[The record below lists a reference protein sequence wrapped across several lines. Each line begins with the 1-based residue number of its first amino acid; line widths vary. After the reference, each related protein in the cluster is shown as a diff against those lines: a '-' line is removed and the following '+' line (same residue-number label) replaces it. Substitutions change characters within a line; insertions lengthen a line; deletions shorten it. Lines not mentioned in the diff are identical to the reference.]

1 MSEGYSWPMTLVF
14 IFSFYAF
21 SLIVSLIY
29 LCRRLDRKKTSCI
42 IFILSIIYV
51 SLFIYLNI
59 VAIFDL
65 FFNNNTN
72 LVKFFKFIRKFYLGF
87 TIVDKALGFVLFSI
101 LIYYLESG
109 YYSKR
114 KKLSD
119 GIIRTFYAFK
129 KLTKCQI
136 IIILSIAVP
145 LVSVLL
151 ALLIIYRDHYD
162 LGKNPIDYIGIL
174 LDCYAVFEI
183 YSGVGFF
190 LVQLIKDCKRPRS
203 EQLIKRYYRYS
214 ITKIINKTEKYI
226 NNINN
231 TYQVLNKNAP
241 IFENNNSY
249 PFHAYLQEQF
259 KKVSETI
266 NSLGGISV
274 YINNNNNNNNNY
286 SETNII
292 KNTFDEIN
300 LMKQNNNNNL
310 EVKKKEQMQT
320 AENNNKGKV
329 IEEDYSTCTSIR
341 KYKKAVRRIDKLKQL
356 YRDIEQISNIPANK
370 KCSCQLVLLF
380 IAFSISIVTDFV
392 LPLAF
397 DFESDYY
404 GKDDIIDGD
413 EGKTLLGVAPAILAI
428 ILSSTICCSYTIITL
443 FSTTRRRYITGDF
456 LYNKQIND
464 DLSLMKTVQ
473 VVCGYSFTIVYC
485 NLYFWKA
492 ADKKGALGRPV
503 FYEEIIIPDYVL
515 IQGVS
520 VYMIIKIIIIIAS
533 IIASYNLKFSEVFV
547 FKNDL
552 AEYNSSKD
560 GCQYDNYNTFNIFL
574 QEKQKI
580 NNILKS

>member
-1 MSEGYSWPMTLVF
+1 
-14 IFSFYAF
+14 
-21 SLIVSLIY
+21 
-29 LCRRLDRKKTSCI
+29 
-42 IFILSIIYV
+42 
-51 SLFIYLNI
+51 
-59 VAIFDL
+59 
-65 FFNNNTN
+65 
-72 LVKFFKFIRKFYLGF
+72 
-87 TIVDKALGFVLFSI
+87 
-101 LIYYLESG
+101 
-109 YYSKR
+109 
-114 KKLSD
+114 
-119 GIIRTFYAFK
+119 
-129 KLTKCQI
+129 
-136 IIILSIAVP
+136 
-145 LVSVLL
+145 
-151 ALLIIYRDHYD
+151 
-162 LGKNPIDYIGIL
+162 
-174 LDCYAVFEI
+174 
-183 YSGVGFF
+183 
-190 LVQLIKDCKRPRS
+190 
-203 EQLIKRYYRYS
+203 
-214 ITKIINKTEKYI
+214 
-226 NNINN
+226 
-231 TYQVLNKNAP
+231 
-241 IFENNNSY
+241 
-249 PFHAYLQEQF
+249 
-259 KKVSETI
+259 
-266 NSLGGISV
+266 
-274 YINNNNNNNNNY
+274 
-286 SETNII
+286 
-292 KNTFDEIN
+292 
-300 LMKQNNNNNL
+300 
-310 EVKKKEQMQT
+310 MQT

-404 GKDDIIDGD
+404 GKDDIID

-560 GCQYDNYNTFNIFL
+560 GCQYDNCNTFNLFL